1 MKTFNFIL
9 ENVEFTIFP
18 KRRIYAVG
26 SINYLGRELNLSIRP
41 QRYCLHSLNKH
52 KTMKEA

>member
-41 QRYCLHSLNKH
+41 QRYSLHSLNKH
-52 KTMKEA
+52 KTMKET